1 VERSKVKFG
10 NQHSHWKR
18 SFIRFDVDTAGCFGT
33 RKPHGGSAADGCI
46 SRIMTPRDRSPFT
59 AGKMGAG
66 RTKARE
72 ILHARHDFPH
82 YCREI
87 QLLMDKLPL

>member
-1 VERSKVKFG
+1 V
-10 NQHSHWKR
+10 
-18 SFIRFDVDTAGCFGT
+18 
-33 RKPHGGSAADGCI
+33 
-46 SRIMTPRDRSPFT
+46 TPRDRSPFT

-82 YCREI
+82 YCRGI
-87 QLLMDKLPL
+87 QLLMANPSSRTG